1 MPKMFIKFRKNFIL
15 PIKWYFR
22 RRQEVGSI
30 VVPSNDDLYLKME
43 NIKEELLEA
52 ERLADSVAVKVAS
65 GRLKL
70 IKWIIEK

>member
-1 MPKMFIKFRKNFIL
+1 MPKIFIKFRKNFIL
-15 PIKWYFR
+15 PIKWFFR

-30 VVPSNDDLYLKME
+30 VVPNNEDLYLKME

-52 ERLADSVAVKVAS
+52 ERINDDVAVKVAN

>member
-1 MPKMFIKFRKNFIL
+1 MPRMFIKFRKNFIL
-15 PIKWYFR
+15 PIKWFFR

-30 VVPSNDDLYLKME
+30 VVPNNDDLYLKME
-43 NIKEELLEA
+43 NIKEELLKA